1 MLPIGINERVFMT
14 SIDKTIND
22 AFKPIASGFND
33 LVFYSVPI
41 GESQLPLIVLWLI
54 AGALYFTF
62 YLRLINIRGFTHA
75 IRIVLGKEDKI
86 QNVSWE
92 KYVQDNIGLP
102 TLNDI
107 KNNLQKLIKSLE

>member
-1 MLPIGINERVFMT
+1 MT

-41 GESQLPLIVLWLI
+41 GESQLPLIVVWLI

-75 IRIVLGKEDKI
+75 IRIVLGKEDKTDTASGEI
-86 QNVSWE
+86 SHFQA
-92 KYVQDNIGLP
+92 LA
-102 TLNDI
+102 TLS
-107 KNNLQKLIKSLE
+107 LIHI